1 MKEIT
6 EKMSFFK
13 QFENSIILHKSDENT
28 FSMIPSKDYFVGN
41 TPHGGYLTAVMQ
53 KALSLCMP
61 HQHVINSNTLYL
73 DRTEPEEIIVQVKK
87 IRESRGSSV
96 GKVTLIQDNKSRC
109 MMTGICSDFNFMK
122 GVSDLETS
130 PSKTFDEDRNLFISL
145 NFDNNKEDLTPSF
158 IKQTNCKIAKK
169 HAWWLESNKHL
180 CDEARCA
187 GFISMGDE
195 TPDQFVL
202 SFYSDFFPPVVM
214 NKYGPLGWVPTLSLT
229 TNIRQLPT
237 TNELFMDVI
246 AKDLNKGF
254 FEQDCQIW
262 DLNKNLV
269 ATSRQLTRILKSE
282 EKLPH
287 LI

>member
-1 MKEIT
+1 
-6 EKMSFFK
+6 MSFFK
-13 QFENSIILHKSDENT
+13 QFEDSIIFDRSDGNIFT
-28 FSMIPSKDYFVGN
+28 MTPSKDYFVGN
-41 TPHGGYLTAVMQ
+41 TPHGGYLTALMQ
-53 KALSLCMP
+53 KALSLSMP
-61 HQHVINSNTLYL
+61 HPHVINTNTLYL
-73 DRTEPEEIIVQVKK
+73 DRTEPKEISIKVEK

-96 GKVTLIQDNKSRC
+96 GQVSLIQEDKLRC
-109 MMTGICSDFNFMK
+109 MMTGICSDFNYMN
-122 GVSDLETS
+122 GVNDLETL
-130 PSKTFDEDRNLFISL
+130 PPKIFNEERDLFISL
-145 NFDNNKEDLTPSF
+145 NFDNKQDGFTPSF
-158 IKQTNCKIAKK
+158 IKQTKCEIAKK
-169 HAWWLESNKHL
+169 HAWWLKNEADL
-180 CDEARCA
+180 DDEARCA
-187 GFISMGDE
+187 GFISMGE
-195 TPDQFVL
+195 EIPDQFVL

-229 TNIRQLPT
+229 SNIRQLPT
-237 TNELFMDVI
+237 TSELFMDVK

>member
-1 MKEIT
+1 
-6 EKMSFFK
+6 MSFFK
-13 QFENSIILHKSDENT
+13 QFENSIIIDKSDENI
-28 FSMIPSKDYFVGN
+28 FSMTPSKDYFVGN

-53 KALSLCMP
+53 KALSLSMP
-61 HQHVINSNTLYL
+61 HPHVINSNTLYL
-73 DRTEPEEIIVQVKK
+73 DRTEPKEISIHVDK

-96 GKVTLIQDNKSRC
+96 GRVSLIQDEKLRC
-109 MMTGICSDFNFMK
+109 MMTGICSDFNYMN
-122 GVSDLETS
+122 GVNDLET
-130 PSKTFDEDRNLFISL
+130 PPPNIFNEKRDFFISL
-145 NFDNNKEDLTPSF
+145 NFDNKQEGFTPSF
-158 IKQTNCKIAKK
+158 IKQTKCDIAKK
-169 HAWWLESNKHL
+169 HAWWLKNENDL
-180 CDEARCA
+180 GDEARCA
-187 GFISMGDE
+187 GFISMGE
-195 TPDQFVL
+195 EIPDQFVL

-237 TNELFMDVI
+237 TSELFMDVI
-246 AKDLNKGF
+246 AKDLNKGY

>member
-1 MKEIT
+1 
-6 EKMSFFK
+6 MSFFK
-13 QFENSIILHKSDENT
+13 QFENSIIIDKSDENT
-28 FSMIPSKDYFVGN
+28 FSMTPSKDYFVGN

-53 KALSLCMP
+53 KALSLSMP
-61 HQHVINSNTLYL
+61 HMHVINSNTLYL
-73 DRTEPEEIIVQVKK
+73 DRTEPKEISIHVDK

-96 GKVTLIQDNKSRC
+96 GQVSLIQDEKLRC
-109 MMTGICSDFNFMK
+109 MMTGICSDFNYMN
-122 GVSDLETS
+122 GVNDLETI
-130 PSKTFDEDRNLFISL
+130 PPKIFNEKREFFISL
-145 NFDNNKEDLTPSF
+145 NFDNKQEGFTPSF
-158 IKQTNCKIAKK
+158 IKQTKCDIAKQ
-169 HAWWLESNKHL
+169 HAWWLKNENDL
-180 CDEARCA
+180 GDEARCA
-187 GFISMGDE
+187 GFISMGE
-195 TPDQFVL
+195 EIPDQFVL

-237 TNELFMDVI
+237 TSELFMDVI

-287 LI
+287 LTKQ

>member
-1 MKEIT
+1 
-6 EKMSFFK
+6 MSFYK
-13 QFENSIILHKSDENT
+13 QFENSIAIDRLDENL
-28 FSMIPSKDYFVGN
+28 FSMTPSKDYFVGN

-53 KALSLCMP
+53 KAISLSMP
-61 HQHVINSNTLYL
+61 HPHLINSNTLYL
-73 DRTEPEEIIVQVKK
+73 DRTEPREISIRVEK

-96 GKVTLIQDNKSRC
+96 GQVSLIQDDKLRC
-109 MMTGICSDFNFMK
+109 MMTGICSDFHYMN
-122 GVSDLETS
+122 GVNDLETHPPKIFNEERDS
-130 PSKTFDEDRNLFISL
+130 FVSL
-145 NFDNNKEDLTPSF
+145 NFDNKEEGITPSF
-158 IKQTNCKIAKK
+158 IKQTQCDIAIK
-169 HAWWLESNKHL
+169 HAWWLKNEADL
-180 CDEARCA
+180 GDEARCS

-195 TPDQFVL
+195 IPDQFVL

-237 TNELFMDVI
+237 TSELFMDVK

>member
-1 MKEIT
+1 
-6 EKMSFFK
+6 MSFFK
-13 QFENSIILHKSDENT
+13 QFENSIIIDKSDENI
-28 FSMIPSKDYFVGN
+28 FSMTPSKDYFVGN

-53 KALSLCMP
+53 KALSLSMP
-61 HQHVINSNTLYL
+61 HPHVINSNTLYL
-73 DRTEPEEIIVQVKK
+73 DRTEPKEISIHVDK

-96 GKVTLIQDNKSRC
+96 GRVSLIQDEKLRC
-109 MMTGICSDFNFMK
+109 MMTGICSDFNYMN
-122 GVSDLETS
+122 GVNDLET
-130 PSKTFDEDRNLFISL
+130 PPPNIFNEKRDLFISL
-145 NFDNNKEDLTPSF
+145 NFDNKQEGFTPSF
-158 IKQTNCKIAKK
+158 IKQTKCDIAKK
-169 HAWWLESNKHL
+169 HAWWLKNENDL
-180 CDEARCA
+180 GDEARCA
-187 GFISMGDE
+187 GFISMGE
-195 TPDQFVL
+195 EIPNQFVL

-237 TNELFMDVI
+237 TSELFMDVI

>member
-1 MKEIT
+1 
-6 EKMSFFK
+6 MSFFK
-13 QFENSIILHKSDENT
+13 QFENSIIIDRSDEDI
-28 FSMIPSKDYFVGN
+28 FSMTPSKDYFVGN

-53 KALSLCMP
+53 KALSLSMP
-61 HQHVINSNTLYL
+61 HPHVINSNTLYL
-73 DRTEPEEIIVQVKK
+73 DRTEPKEIIIKVDK

-96 GKVTLIQDNKSRC
+96 GRVSLLQDDKLRC
-109 MMTGICSDFNFMK
+109 MMTGICSDFNYMN
-122 GVSDLETS
+122 GVNDLETL
-130 PSKTFDEDRNLFISL
+130 PPKIFNEDRGLFISL
-145 NFDNNKEDLTPSF
+145 NFDNKQEGFTPSF
-158 IKQTNCKIAKK
+158 IKQTKCEIAKQ
-169 HAWWLESNKHL
+169 HAWWLKNEDEL
-180 CDEARCA
+180 GDEARCA
-187 GFISMGDE
+187 GFISMGE
-195 TPDQFVL
+195 EIPDQFVL

-229 TNIRQLPT
+229 TNIRQLPST
-237 TNELFMDVI
+237 SELFMDVI

-287 LI
+287 LTKQ

>member
-1 MKEIT
+1 
-6 EKMSFFK
+6 MSFFK
-13 QFENSIILHKSDENT
+13 QFENSIIIDKSDENI
-28 FSMIPSKDYFVGN
+28 FSMTPSKDYFVGN

-53 KALSLCMP
+53 KALSLSMP
-61 HQHVINSNTLYL
+61 HPHVINSNTLYL
-73 DRTEPEEIIVQVKK
+73 DRTEPKEIIIKVDK

-96 GKVTLIQDNKSRC
+96 GRVSLLQDDKLRC
-109 MMTGICSDFNFMK
+109 MMTGICSDFNYMN
-122 GVSDLETS
+122 GVNDLETL
-130 PSKTFDEDRNLFISL
+130 PPKIFNEDRGLFISL
-145 NFDNNKEDLTPSF
+145 NFDNKQEGFTPSF
-158 IKQTNCKIAKK
+158 IKQTKCEIAKQ
-169 HAWWLESNKHL
+169 HAWWLKNEDEL
-180 CDEARCA
+180 GDEARCA
-187 GFISMGDE
+187 GFISMGE
-195 TPDQFVL
+195 EIPDQFVL

-229 TNIRQLPT
+229 TNIRQLPST
-237 TNELFMDVI
+237 SELFMDVI

>member
-1 MKEIT
+1 
-6 EKMSFFK
+6 MSFFK
-13 QFENSIILHKSDENT
+13 QFENSIIIDKSDENI
-28 FSMIPSKDYFVGN
+28 FSMTPSKDYFVGN

-53 KALSLCMP
+53 KALSLSMP
-61 HQHVINSNTLYL
+61 HPHVINSNTLYL
-73 DRTEPEEIIVQVKK
+73 DRTEPKEISIHVDQ

-96 GKVTLIQDNKSRC
+96 GRVSLIQDEKLRC
-109 MMTGICSDFNFMK
+109 MMTGICSDFNYMN
-122 GVSDLETS
+122 GVNDLET
-130 PSKTFDEDRNLFISL
+130 PPPNIFNEKRDLFISL
-145 NFDNNKEDLTPSF
+145 NFDNKQEGFTPSF
-158 IKQTNCKIAKK
+158 IKQTKCDIAKK
-169 HAWWLESNKHL
+169 HAWWLKNENDL
-180 CDEARCA
+180 GDEARCA
-187 GFISMGDE
+187 GFISMGE
-195 TPDQFVL
+195 EIPDQFVL

-237 TNELFMDVI
+237 TSELFMDVI

>member
-1 MKEIT
+1 
-6 EKMSFFK
+6 MSFFK
-13 QFENSIILHKSDENT
+13 QFENSIAIDRSDENL
-28 FSMIPSKDYFVGN
+28 FSMTPSKDYFVGN

-53 KALSLCMP
+53 KAISLSMP
-61 HQHVINSNTLYL
+61 HPHLINSNTLYL
-73 DRTEPEEIIVQVKK
+73 DRTEPREISIKVEK

-96 GKVTLIQDNKSRC
+96 GQVSLIQDDKLRC
-109 MMTGICSDFNFMK
+109 MMTGICSDFHYMK
-122 GVSDLETS
+122 GENDLETLPPEIFNNERDS
-130 PSKTFDEDRNLFISL
+130 FISL
-145 NFDNNKEDLTPSF
+145 NFDNKEEGITPSF
-158 IKQTNCKIAKK
+158 IKQTHCEIAIK
-169 HAWWLESNKHL
+169 HAWWLKNEGDL
-180 CDEARCA
+180 GDEARCS

-195 TPDQFVL
+195 IPDQFVL

-237 TNELFMDVI
+237 TSELFMDVK

-282 EKLPH
+282 EKLPY

>member
-1 MKEIT
+1 
-6 EKMSFFK
+6 MSFFK
-13 QFENSIILHKSDENT
+13 QFENSIIIDTSDEDI
-28 FSMIPSKDYFVGN
+28 FSMTPSKDYFVGN

-53 KALSLCMP
+53 KALSLSMP
-61 HQHVINSNTLYL
+61 HPHVINSNTLYL
-73 DRTEPEEIIVQVKK
+73 DRTEPKEIIIKVDK

-96 GKVTLIQDNKSRC
+96 GRVSLLQDDKLRC
-109 MMTGICSDFNFMK
+109 MMTGICSDFNYMN
-122 GVSDLETS
+122 GVNDLQTL
-130 PSKTFDEDRNLFISL
+130 PPKIFNEDRDLFISL
-145 NFDNNKEDLTPSF
+145 NFDNKQEGFTPSF
-158 IKQTNCKIAKK
+158 IKQTKCEIAKQ
-169 HAWWLESNKHL
+169 HAWWLKNEDEL
-180 CDEARCA
+180 GDEARCA
-187 GFISMGDE
+187 GFISMGE
-195 TPDQFVL
+195 EIPDQFVL

-229 TNIRQLPT
+229 TNIRQLPST
-237 TNELFMDVI
+237 SELFMDVI

-287 LI
+287 LTKQ

>member
-1 MKEIT
+1 
-6 EKMSFFK
+6 MSFFK
-13 QFENSIILHKSDENT
+13 QFENSIIIDKSDENI
-28 FSMIPSKDYFVGN
+28 FSMTPSKDYFVGN

-53 KALSLCMP
+53 KALSLSMP
-61 HQHVINSNTLYL
+61 HPHVINSNTLYL
-73 DRTEPEEIIVQVKK
+73 DRTEPKEINIHVDK
-87 IRESRGSSV
+87 IRQSRGSSV
-96 GKVTLIQDNKSRC
+96 GRVSLIQDEKLRC
-109 MMTGICSDFNFMK
+109 MMTGICSDFNYMN
-122 GVSDLETS
+122 GVNDLET
-130 PSKTFDEDRNLFISL
+130 PPPNIFNEKRDLFISL
-145 NFDNNKEDLTPSF
+145 NFDNKQEGFTPSF
-158 IKQTNCKIAKK
+158 IKQTKCDIAKK
-169 HAWWLESNKHL
+169 HAWWLKNENDL
-180 CDEARCA
+180 GDEARCA
-187 GFISMGDE
+187 GFISMGVE
-195 TPDQFVL
+195 IPDQFIL

-237 TNELFMDVI
+237 TSELFMDVI

>member
-1 MKEIT
+1 
-6 EKMSFFK
+6 MSFFK
-13 QFENSIILHKSDENT
+13 QFENSIDIDRSDENL
-28 FSMIPSKDYFVGN
+28 FSMTPSKDYFVGN

-53 KALSLCMP
+53 KAISLSMP
-61 HQHVINSNTLYL
+61 HPHLINSNTLYL
-73 DRTEPEEIIVQVKK
+73 DRTEPREISIKVEK

-96 GKVTLIQDNKSRC
+96 GQVSLIQDDKLRC
-109 MMTGICSDFNFMK
+109 MMTGICSDFHYMN
-122 GVSDLETS
+122 GVNDLETH
-130 PSKTFDEDRNLFISL
+130 PPKIFNEDRDSFISL
-145 NFDNNKEDLTPSF
+145 NFDNKEEGITPSF
-158 IKQTNCKIAKK
+158 IKQTQCEIAIK
-169 HAWWLESNKHL
+169 HAWWLKNEADL
-180 CDEARCA
+180 GDEARCS

-195 TPDQFVL
+195 IPDQFVL

-237 TNELFMDVI
+237 TSELFMDVK

-287 LI
+287 LTNNKDML

>member
-1 MKEIT
+1 
-6 EKMSFFK
+6 MSFFK
-13 QFENSIILHKSDENT
+13 QFENSIDIDRSDENL
-28 FSMIPSKDYFVGN
+28 FSMTPSKDYFVGN

-53 KALSLCMP
+53 KAISLSMP
-61 HQHVINSNTLYL
+61 HPHLINSNTLYL
-73 DRTEPEEIIVQVKK
+73 DRTEPREISIRVEK

-96 GKVTLIQDNKSRC
+96 GQVSLIQDDKLRC
-109 MMTGICSDFNFMK
+109 MMTGICSDFHYMN
-122 GVSDLETS
+122 GVNDLETHPPKIFS
-130 PSKTFDEDRNLFISL
+130 EERDSFISL
-145 NFDNNKEDLTPSF
+145 NFDNKEEGITPSF
-158 IKQTNCKIAKK
+158 IKQTQCEIATK
-169 HAWWLESNKHL
+169 HAWWLKNEADL
-180 CDEARCA
+180 GDEARCS

-195 TPDQFVL
+195 IPDQFVL

-237 TNELFMDVI
+237 TSELFMDVK

>member
-1 MKEIT
+1 
-6 EKMSFFK
+6 MSFFK
-13 QFENSIILHKSDENT
+13 QFENSINIDRSDENL
-28 FSMIPSKDYFVGN
+28 FSMTPSKDYFVGN

-53 KALSLCMP
+53 KAISLSMP
-61 HQHVINSNTLYL
+61 HPHLINSNTLYL
-73 DRTEPEEIIVQVKK
+73 DRTEPREISIKVEK

-96 GKVTLIQDNKSRC
+96 GQVSLIQDDKLRC
-109 MMTGICSDFNFMK
+109 MMTGICSDFHYMN
-122 GVSDLETS
+122 GVNDLETH
-130 PSKTFDEDRNLFISL
+130 PPKIFNEDRDSFISL
-145 NFDNNKEDLTPSF
+145 NFDNKEEGITPSF
-158 IKQTNCKIAKK
+158 IKQTQCEIAIK
-169 HAWWLESNKHL
+169 HAWWLKNEADL
-180 CDEARCA
+180 GDEARCS

-195 TPDQFVL
+195 IPDQFVL

-237 TNELFMDVI
+237 TSELFMDVI

>member
-1 MKEIT
+1 
-6 EKMSFFK
+6 MSFFK
-13 QFENSIILHKSDENT
+13 QFENSIIIDRSDENI
-28 FSMIPSKDYFVGN
+28 FSMTPSKDYFVGN

-53 KALSLCMP
+53 KALSLSMP

-73 DRTEPEEIIVQVKK
+73 DRTEPKEICIQVKK
-87 IRESRGSSV
+87 VRESRGSSV
-96 GKVTLIQDNKSRC
+96 GQVSLIQDDKLRC

-122 GVSDLETS
+122 GVNDLETLPPKIFNKERDS
-130 PSKTFDEDRNLFISL
+130 FIPL
-145 NFDNNKEDLTPSF
+145 NFENKQEGFTPSF
-158 IKQTNCKIAKK
+158 IKQTKCEIAKQ
-169 HAWWLESNKHL
+169 HAWWLKNEDDL
-180 CDEARCA
+180 GDEARCA
-187 GFISMGDE
+187 GFISMGE
-195 TPDQFVL
+195 EIPNQFVL

-237 TNELFMDVI
+237 TSELFMDVI

-262 DLNKNLV
+262 DLNQNLV

>member
-1 MKEIT
+1 
-6 EKMSFFK
+6 MSFFK
-13 QFENSIILHKSDENT
+13 QFENSIIIDRSDEDN
-28 FSMIPSKDYFVGN
+28 FSMTPSKDYFVGN

-53 KALSLCMP
+53 KALSLSMP
-61 HQHVINSNTLYL
+61 HPHVINSNTLYL
-73 DRTEPEEIIVQVKK
+73 DRTEPKEIIIQVDK

-96 GKVTLIQDNKSRC
+96 GRVSLLQDDKLRC
-109 MMTGICSDFNFMK
+109 MMTGICSDFNYMN
-122 GVSDLETS
+122 GVNDLETL
-130 PSKTFDEDRNLFISL
+130 PPKIFNEDRGLFISL
-145 NFDNNKEDLTPSF
+145 NFDNKQEGFTPSF
-158 IKQTNCKIAKK
+158 IKQTKCEIAKQ
-169 HAWWLESNKHL
+169 HAWWLKNEDEL
-180 CDEARCA
+180 GDEARCA
-187 GFISMGDE
+187 GFISMGE
-195 TPDQFVL
+195 EIPDQFVL

-229 TNIRQLPT
+229 TNIRQLPST
-237 TNELFMDVI
+237 SELFMDVI

-287 LI
+287 LTKQ

>member
-1 MKEIT
+1 
-6 EKMSFFK
+6 MSFFK
-13 QFENSIILHKSDENT
+13 QFENSIIIDKSDENI
-28 FSMIPSKDYFVGN
+28 FSMTPSKDYFVGN

-53 KALSLCMP
+53 KALSLSMP
-61 HQHVINSNTLYL
+61 HPHVINSNTLYL
-73 DRTEPEEIIVQVKK
+73 DRTEPKEISIHVDK

-96 GKVTLIQDNKSRC
+96 GRVSLIQDEKLRC
-109 MMTGICSDFNFMK
+109 MMTGICSDFNYMN
-122 GVSDLETS
+122 GVNDLETL
-130 PSKTFDEDRNLFISL
+130 PPNIFNEKRDLFISL
-145 NFDNNKEDLTPSF
+145 NFDNKQEGFTPSF
-158 IKQTNCKIAKK
+158 IKQTKCDIAKK
-169 HAWWLESNKHL
+169 HAWWLKNENEL
-180 CDEARCA
+180 GDEARCT
-187 GFISMGDE
+187 GFISMGE
-195 TPDQFVL
+195 EIPDQFVL

-237 TNELFMDVI
+237 TSELFMDVI

>member
-1 MKEIT
+1 
-6 EKMSFFK
+6 MSFFK
-13 QFENSIILHKSDENT
+13 QFENSIIIDKSDENI
-28 FSMIPSKDYFVGN
+28 FSMTPSKDYFVGN

-53 KALSLCMP
+53 KALSLSMP
-61 HQHVINSNTLYL
+61 HPHVINSNTLYL
-73 DRTEPEEIIVQVKK
+73 DRTEPKEIIIQVDK

-96 GKVTLIQDNKSRC
+96 GRVSLIQDDKLRC
-109 MMTGICSDFNFMK
+109 MMTGICSDFNYMK
-122 GVSDLETS
+122 GVNDLETL
-130 PSKTFDEDRNLFISL
+130 PPKIFNKDRELFISL
-145 NFDNNKEDLTPSF
+145 NFDNMQEGFTPSF
-158 IKQTNCKIAKK
+158 IKQTKCEIAKQ
-169 HAWWLESNKHL
+169 HAWWLKNEDDL
-180 CDEARCA
+180 GEEARCA
-187 GFISMGDE
+187 GFISMGE
-195 TPDQFVL
+195 EIPDQFVL

-237 TNELFMDVI
+237 TSELFMDVI

>member
-1 MKEIT
+1 
-6 EKMSFFK
+6 MSFFK
-13 QFENSIILHKSDENT
+13 QFENSIDIDRSDENL
-28 FSMIPSKDYFVGN
+28 FSMTPSKDYFVGN

-53 KALSLCMP
+53 KAISLSMP
-61 HQHVINSNTLYL
+61 HPHLINSNTLYL
-73 DRTEPEEIIVQVKK
+73 DRTEPREISIKVEK

-96 GKVTLIQDNKSRC
+96 GQVSLIQDNKLRC
-109 MMTGICSDFNFMK
+109 MMTGICSDFHYMN
-122 GVSDLETS
+122 GVNDLETHPPKIFNEERDS
-130 PSKTFDEDRNLFISL
+130 FISL
-145 NFDNNKEDLTPSF
+145 NFDNKEEGITPSF
-158 IKQTNCKIAKK
+158 IKQTQCDIAIK
-169 HAWWLESNKHL
+169 HAWWLKNEADL
-180 CDEARCA
+180 GDEARCS

-195 TPDQFVL
+195 IPDQFVL

-237 TNELFMDVI
+237 TSELFMDVI

>member
-1 MKEIT
+1 
-6 EKMSFFK
+6 MSFFK
-13 QFENSIILHKSDENT
+13 QFENSIAIDRLDENL
-28 FSMIPSKDYFVGN
+28 FSMTPSKDYFVGN
-41 TPHGGYLTAVMQ
+41 TPHGGYLTAVTQ
-53 KALSLCMP
+53 KAISLSMP
-61 HQHVINSNTLYL
+61 HPHLINSNTLYL
-73 DRTEPEEIIVQVKK
+73 DRTEPREISIKVEK

-96 GKVTLIQDNKSRC
+96 GQVSLIQDDKLRC
-109 MMTGICSDFNFMK
+109 MMTGICSDFHYMN
-122 GVSDLETS
+122 GVNDLETHPPKIFNEERDS
-130 PSKTFDEDRNLFISL
+130 FISL
-145 NFDNNKEDLTPSF
+145 NFDNKEEGITPSF
-158 IKQTNCKIAKK
+158 IKQTQCDVAIK
-169 HAWWLESNKHL
+169 HAWWLKNEADL
-180 CDEARCA
+180 GDEARCS

-195 TPDQFVL
+195 IPDQFVL

-237 TNELFMDVI
+237 TSELFMDVK

>member
-1 MKEIT
+1 
-6 EKMSFFK
+6 MSFFK
-13 QFENSIILHKSDENT
+13 QFENSIIIDKSDENI
-28 FSMIPSKDYFVGN
+28 FSMTPSKDYFVGN

-53 KALSLCMP
+53 KALSLSMP
-61 HQHVINSNTLYL
+61 HPHVINSNTLYL
-73 DRTEPEEIIVQVKK
+73 DRTEPKEISIHVDK

-96 GKVTLIQDNKSRC
+96 GRVSLMQDEKLRC
-109 MMTGICSDFNFMK
+109 MMTGICSDFNYMN
-122 GVSDLETS
+122 GVNDLET
-130 PSKTFDEDRNLFISL
+130 PPPNIFNEKRDLFISL
-145 NFDNNKEDLTPSF
+145 NFDNKQEGFTPSF
-158 IKQTNCKIAKK
+158 IKQTKCDIAKK
-169 HAWWLESNKHL
+169 HAWWLKNENDL
-180 CDEARCA
+180 GDEARCA
-187 GFISMGDE
+187 GFISMGE
-195 TPDQFVL
+195 EIPDQFVL

-237 TNELFMDVI
+237 TSELFMDVI

>member
-1 MKEIT
+1 
-6 EKMSFFK
+6 MSFFK
-13 QFENSIILHKSDENT
+13 QFENSIAIDRSDENL
-28 FSMIPSKDYFVGN
+28 FSMTPSKDYFVGN

-53 KALSLCMP
+53 KAISLSMP
-61 HQHVINSNTLYL
+61 HPHLINSNTLYL
-73 DRTEPEEIIVQVKK
+73 DRTEPREISIKVEK

-96 GKVTLIQDNKSRC
+96 GQVSLIQDDKLRC
-109 MMTGICSDFNFMK
+109 MMTGICSDFHYMN
-122 GVSDLETS
+122 GVNDLETHPPKIFNEERDS
-130 PSKTFDEDRNLFISL
+130 FISL
-145 NFDNNKEDLTPSF
+145 NFDNKEEGITPSF
-158 IKQTNCKIAKK
+158 IKQTQCEIAIK
-169 HAWWLESNKHL
+169 HAWWLKNEVDL
-180 CDEARCA
+180 VDEARCS

-195 TPDQFVL
+195 IPDQFVL

-237 TNELFMDVI
+237 TSELFMDVK

>member
-1 MKEIT
+1 
-6 EKMSFFK
+6 MSFFK
-13 QFENSIILHKSDENT
+13 QFENSIDIDRSDENL
-28 FSMIPSKDYFVGN
+28 FSMTPSKDYFVGN

-53 KALSLCMP
+53 KAISLSMP
-61 HQHVINSNTLYL
+61 HPHVINSKTLYL
-73 DRTEPEEIIVQVKK
+73 DRTEPKEISIKVEK

-96 GKVTLIQDNKSRC
+96 GQVSLIQDDKLRC
-109 MMTGICSDFNFMK
+109 MMTGICSDFHYMN
-122 GVSDLETS
+122 GVNDLETHPPKIFNEERDS
-130 PSKTFDEDRNLFISL
+130 FISL
-145 NFDNNKEDLTPSF
+145 NFDNKEESITPSF
-158 IKQTNCKIAKK
+158 IKQTQCDIAIK
-169 HAWWLESNKHL
+169 HAWWLKNEVDL
-180 CDEARCA
+180 GDEARCS

-195 TPDQFVL
+195 IPDQFVL

-237 TNELFMDVI
+237 TSELFMDVI

>member
-1 MKEIT
+1 
-6 EKMSFFK
+6 MSFFK
-13 QFENSIILHKSDENT
+13 QFENSIIIDTSDEDI
-28 FSMIPSKDYFVGN
+28 FSMTPSKDYFVGN

-53 KALSLCMP
+53 KALSLSMP
-61 HQHVINSNTLYL
+61 HPHVINSNTLYL
-73 DRTEPEEIIVQVKK
+73 DRTEPKEIVIQVDK

-96 GKVTLIQDNKSRC
+96 GRVSLIQDDKLRC
-109 MMTGICSDFNFMK
+109 MMTGICSDFNYMN
-122 GVSDLETS
+122 GVNDLETL
-130 PSKTFDEDRNLFISL
+130 PPKIFNEDRGSFISL
-145 NFDNNKEDLTPSF
+145 NFDNKQEGFTPSF
-158 IKQTNCKIAKK
+158 IKQTKCEIAKQ
-169 HAWWLESNKHL
+169 HAWWLKNEDEL
-180 CDEARCA
+180 GDEARCA
-187 GFISMGDE
+187 GFISMGE
-195 TPDQFVL
+195 EIPDQFVL

-229 TNIRQLPT
+229 TNIRQLPST
-237 TNELFMDVI
+237 SELFMDVI

-287 LI
+287 LTKQ

>member
-1 MKEIT
+1 
-6 EKMSFFK
+6 MSFFK
-13 QFENSIILHKSDENT
+13 QFENSIIIDKSDENI
-28 FSMIPSKDYFVGN
+28 FSMTPSKDYFVGN

-53 KALSLCMP
+53 KALSLSMP
-61 HQHVINSNTLYL
+61 HPHVINSNTLYL
-73 DRTEPEEIIVQVKK
+73 DRTEPKEIIIQVDK
-87 IRESRGSSV
+87 IRESKGSSV
-96 GKVTLIQDNKSRC
+96 GRVSLIQDDKLRC
-109 MMTGICSDFNFMK
+109 MMTGICSDFNYMK
-122 GVSDLETS
+122 GVNDLETL
-130 PSKTFDEDRNLFISL
+130 PPKIFNKDRDLFVSL
-145 NFDNNKEDLTPSF
+145 NFDNMQEGFTPSF
-158 IKQTNCKIAKK
+158 IKQTKCEIAKQ
-169 HAWWLESNKHL
+169 HAWWLKNEDDL
-180 CDEARCA
+180 GEEARCS
-187 GFISMGDE
+187 GFISMGE
-195 TPDQFVL
+195 EIPDQFVL

-237 TNELFMDVI
+237 TSELFMDVI

>member
-1 MKEIT
+1 
-6 EKMSFFK
+6 MSFFK
-13 QFENSIILHKSDENT
+13 QFENSIAIDRSDENL
-28 FSMIPSKDYFVGN
+28 FSMTPSKDYFVGN

-53 KALSLCMP
+53 KAISLSMP
-61 HQHVINSNTLYL
+61 HPHLINSNTLYL
-73 DRTEPEEIIVQVKK
+73 DRTEPREICIKVEK

-96 GKVTLIQDNKSRC
+96 GQVSLIQDDKLRC
-109 MMTGICSDFNFMK
+109 MMTGICSDFHYMN
-122 GVSDLETS
+122 GVNDLETLPPEIFNNKRDS
-130 PSKTFDEDRNLFISL
+130 FISL
-145 NFDNNKEDLTPSF
+145 NFDNKEEGITPSF
-158 IKQTNCKIAKK
+158 IKQTHCEIAIK
-169 HAWWLESNKHL
+169 HAWWLKNEADL
-180 CDEARCA
+180 GDEARCS

-195 TPDQFVL
+195 IPDQFVL

-237 TNELFMDVI
+237 TSELFMDVK

>member
-1 MKEIT
+1 
-6 EKMSFFK
+6 MSFFK
-13 QFENSIILHKSDENT
+13 QFENSIAIDRSDENL
-28 FSMIPSKDYFVGN
+28 FSMTPSKDYFVGN

-53 KALSLCMP
+53 KAISLSMP
-61 HQHVINSNTLYL
+61 HPHLINSNTLYL
-73 DRTEPEEIIVQVKK
+73 DRTEPREISIKVEK

-96 GKVTLIQDNKSRC
+96 GQVSLIQDDKLRC
-109 MMTGICSDFNFMK
+109 MMTGICSDFHYMN
-122 GVSDLETS
+122 GVNDLETLPPKIFNNERDS
-130 PSKTFDEDRNLFISL
+130 FISL
-145 NFDNNKEDLTPSF
+145 NFDNKEEDITPSF
-158 IKQTNCKIAKK
+158 IKQTHCEIAIK
-169 HAWWLESNKHL
+169 HAWWLKNEADSG
-180 CDEARCA
+180 DEARCS

-195 TPDQFVL
+195 IPDQFVL

-237 TNELFMDVI
+237 TSELFMDVK

>member
-1 MKEIT
+1 
-6 EKMSFFK
+6 MSFFK
-13 QFENSIILHKSDENT
+13 QFENSIAIDRSDENL
-28 FSMIPSKDYFVGN
+28 FSMTPSKDYFVGN

-53 KALSLCMP
+53 KAISLSMP
-61 HQHVINSNTLYL
+61 HPHLINSNTLYL
-73 DRTEPEEIIVQVKK
+73 DRTEPREISIRVEK

-96 GKVTLIQDNKSRC
+96 GQVSLIQDDKLRC
-109 MMTGICSDFNFMK
+109 MMTGICSDFHYMN
-122 GVSDLETS
+122 GVNDLETHPPKIFNEERDS
-130 PSKTFDEDRNLFISL
+130 FISL
-145 NFDNNKEDLTPSF
+145 NFDNKEEGITPSF
-158 IKQTNCKIAKK
+158 IKQTQCDIAIK
-169 HAWWLESNKHL
+169 HAWWLKNEADL
-180 CDEARCA
+180 GDEARCS

-195 TPDQFVL
+195 IPDQFVL

-237 TNELFMDVI
+237 TSELFMDVK

>member
-1 MKEIT
+1 
-6 EKMSFFK
+6 MSFFK
-13 QFENSIILHKSDENT
+13 QFENSIIIDKSDENI
-28 FSMIPSKDYFVGN
+28 FSMTPSKDYFVGN

-53 KALSLCMP
+53 KALSLSMP
-61 HQHVINSNTLYL
+61 HPHVINSNTLYL
-73 DRTEPEEIIVQVKK
+73 DRTEPKEISIHVDQ

-96 GKVTLIQDNKSRC
+96 GRVSLIQDEKLRC
-109 MMTGICSDFNFMK
+109 MMTGICSDFNYMN
-122 GVSDLETS
+122 GVNDLETL
-130 PSKTFDEDRNLFISL
+130 PPNIFNEKRDLFISL
-145 NFDNNKEDLTPSF
+145 NFDNKQEGFTPSF
-158 IKQTNCKIAKK
+158 IKQTKCDIAKK
-169 HAWWLESNKHL
+169 HAWWLKNENDL
-180 CDEARCA
+180 GDEARCA
-187 GFISMGDE
+187 GFISMGE
-195 TPDQFVL
+195 EIPDQFVL

-237 TNELFMDVI
+237 TSELFMDVI

>member
-1 MKEIT
+1 MT
-6 EKMSFFK
+6 FFK
-13 QFENSIILHKSDENT
+13 QFENSIIIDKSDENI
-28 FSMIPSKDYFVGN
+28 FSMTQSKDYFVGN

-53 KALSLCMP
+53 KALSLSMP
-61 HQHVINSNTLYL
+61 HPHVINSNTLYL
-73 DRTEPEEIIVQVKK
+73 DRTEPKEISIHVDK

-96 GKVTLIQDNKSRC
+96 GRVSLIQDEKLRC
-109 MMTGICSDFNFMK
+109 MMTGICSDFNYMN
-122 GVSDLETS
+122 GVNDLETL
-130 PSKTFDEDRNLFISL
+130 PPNIFNEKRDFFISL
-145 NFDNNKEDLTPSF
+145 NFDNKQEGFTPSF
-158 IKQTNCKIAKK
+158 IKQTKCDIAKK
-169 HAWWLESNKHL
+169 HAWWLKNENDL
-180 CDEARCA
+180 GDEARCA
-187 GFISMGDE
+187 GFISMGE
-195 TPDQFVL
+195 EIPDQFVL

-237 TNELFMDVI
+237 TSELFMDVI

>member
-1 MKEIT
+1 
-6 EKMSFFK
+6 MSFFK
-13 QFENSIILHKSDENT
+13 QFENSIIIDKSDENI
-28 FSMIPSKDYFVGN
+28 FSMTPSKDYFVGN

-53 KALSLCMP
+53 KALSLSMP
-61 HQHVINSNTLYL
+61 HPHVINSNTLYL
-73 DRTEPEEIIVQVKK
+73 DRTEPKEISIHVDK
-87 IRESRGSSV
+87 IRESTGSSV
-96 GKVTLIQDNKSRC
+96 GQVSLIQDEKLRC
-109 MMTGICSDFNFMK
+109 MMTGICSDFNYMN
-122 GVSDLETS
+122 GVNDLETL
-130 PSKTFDEDRNLFISL
+130 PPNVFNEKRDLFISL
-145 NFDNNKEDLTPSF
+145 NFDNKQEGFTPSF
-158 IKQTNCKIAKK
+158 IKQTKCDIAKK
-169 HAWWLESNKHL
+169 HAWWLKNENDL
-180 CDEARCA
+180 GDEARCA
-187 GFISMGDE
+187 GFISMGE
-195 TPDQFVL
+195 EIPDQFVL

-237 TNELFMDVI
+237 TSELFMDVI

>member
-1 MKEIT
+1 
-6 EKMSFFK
+6 MSFFK
-13 QFENSIILHKSDENT
+13 QFENSIAIDRSDENL
-28 FSMIPSKDYFVGN
+28 FSMTPSKDYFVGN

-53 KALSLCMP
+53 KAISLSMP
-61 HQHVINSNTLYL
+61 HPHLINSNTLYL
-73 DRTEPEEIIVQVKK
+73 DRTEPREISIKVEK

-96 GKVTLIQDNKSRC
+96 GQVSLIQDDKLRC
-109 MMTGICSDFNFMK
+109 MMTGICSDFHYMN
-122 GVSDLETS
+122 GVNDLETLPPEIFNNERDS
-130 PSKTFDEDRNLFISL
+130 FISL
-145 NFDNNKEDLTPSF
+145 NFDNKEEGITPSF
-158 IKQTNCKIAKK
+158 IKQTHCEIAIK
-169 HAWWLESNKHL
+169 HAWWLKNEGDL
-180 CDEARCA
+180 GDEARCS

-195 TPDQFVL
+195 IPDQFVL

-237 TNELFMDVI
+237 TSELFMDVK

-282 EKLPH
+282 EKLPY

>member
-1 MKEIT
+1 
-6 EKMSFFK
+6 MSFFK
-13 QFENSIILHKSDENT
+13 QFENSIALDRSDENL
-28 FSMIPSKDYFVGN
+28 FSMTPSKDYFVGN

-53 KALSLCMP
+53 KAISLSMP
-61 HQHVINSNTLYL
+61 HPHLINSNTLYL
-73 DRTEPEEIIVQVKK
+73 DRTEPREISIKVEK

-96 GKVTLIQDNKSRC
+96 GQVSLIQDDKLRC
-109 MMTGICSDFNFMK
+109 MMTGICSDFHYMN
-122 GVSDLETS
+122 GVNDLETHPPKIFNEERDS
-130 PSKTFDEDRNLFISL
+130 FISL
-145 NFDNNKEDLTPSF
+145 NFDNKEEGITPSF
-158 IKQTNCKIAKK
+158 IKQTQCDVAIK
-169 HAWWLESNKHL
+169 HAWWLKNEADL
-180 CDEARCA
+180 GDEARCS

-195 TPDQFVL
+195 IPDQFVL

-237 TNELFMDVI
+237 TSELFMDVK

-269 ATSRQLTRILKSE
+269 VTSRQLTRILKSE

>member
-1 MKEIT
+1 
-6 EKMSFFK
+6 MSFFK
-13 QFENSIILHKSDENT
+13 QFENSIIIDKSDENI
-28 FSMIPSKDYFVGN
+28 FSMTPSKDYFVGN

-53 KALSLCMP
+53 KALSLSMP
-61 HQHVINSNTLYL
+61 HPHVINSNTLYL
-73 DRTEPEEIIVQVKK
+73 DRTEPKEINIHVDK
-87 IRESRGSSV
+87 IRQSRGSSV
-96 GKVTLIQDNKSRC
+96 GRVSLIQDEKLRC
-109 MMTGICSDFNFMK
+109 MMTGICSDFNYMN
-122 GVSDLETS
+122 GVNDLET
-130 PSKTFDEDRNLFISL
+130 PPPNIFNEKRDLFISL
-145 NFDNNKEDLTPSF
+145 NFDNKQEGFTPSF
-158 IKQTNCKIAKK
+158 IKQTKCDIAKK
-169 HAWWLESNKHL
+169 HAWWLKNENDL
-180 CDEARCA
+180 GDEARCA
-187 GFISMGDE
+187 GFISMGE
-195 TPDQFVL
+195 EIPDQFVL

-237 TNELFMDVI
+237 TSELFMDVK

>member
-1 MKEIT
+1 
-6 EKMSFFK
+6 MSFFK
-13 QFENSIILHKSDENT
+13 QFENSIIIDKSDENI
-28 FSMIPSKDYFVGN
+28 FSMTPSKDYFVGN

-53 KALSLCMP
+53 KALSLSMP
-61 HQHVINSNTLYL
+61 HPHVINSNTLYL
-73 DRTEPEEIIVQVKK
+73 DRTEPKEISIHVDK

-96 GKVTLIQDNKSRC
+96 GRVSLIQDEKLRC
-109 MMTGICSDFNFMK
+109 MMTGICSDFNYMN
-122 GVSDLETS
+122 GVNDLETL
-130 PSKTFDEDRNLFISL
+130 PPNIFNEKRDLFISL
-145 NFDNNKEDLTPSF
+145 NFDNKQEGFTPSF
-158 IKQTNCKIAKK
+158 IKQTKCDIAKK
-169 HAWWLESNKHL
+169 HAWWLKNENDL
-180 CDEARCA
+180 GDEARCA
-187 GFISMGDE
+187 GFISMGE
-195 TPDQFVL
+195 EIPDQFVL

-237 TNELFMDVI
+237 TSELFMDVK

>member
-1 MKEIT
+1 
-6 EKMSFFK
+6 MSFFK
-13 QFENSIILHKSDENT
+13 QFENSIIIDTSDEDI
-28 FSMIPSKDYFVGN
+28 FSMTPSKDYFVGN

-53 KALSLCMP
+53 KALSLSMP
-61 HQHVINSNTLYL
+61 HPHVINSNTLYL
-73 DRTEPEEIIVQVKK
+73 DRTEPKEIIIQVDK

-96 GKVTLIQDNKSRC
+96 GRVSLIQDDKLRC
-109 MMTGICSDFNFMK
+109 MMTGICSDFNYMN
-122 GVSDLETS
+122 GVNDLETL
-130 PSKTFDEDRNLFISL
+130 PPKIFNEDRGLFIPL
-145 NFDNNKEDLTPSF
+145 NFDNKQEGFTPSF
-158 IKQTNCKIAKK
+158 IKQTKCEIAKQ
-169 HAWWLESNKHL
+169 HAWWLKNEDEL
-180 CDEARCA
+180 GDEARCA
-187 GFISMGDE
+187 GFISMGE
-195 TPDQFVL
+195 EIPDQFVL

-229 TNIRQLPT
+229 TNIRQLPST
-237 TNELFMDVI
+237 SELFMDVI

-287 LI
+287 LTKQ

>member
-1 MKEIT
+1 
-6 EKMSFFK
+6 MSFFK
-13 QFENSIILHKSDENT
+13 QFENSIIIDKSDENI
-28 FSMIPSKDYFVGN
+28 FSMTPSKDYFVGN

-53 KALSLCMP
+53 KALSLSMP
-61 HQHVINSNTLYL
+61 HPHVINSNTLYL
-73 DRTEPEEIIVQVKK
+73 DRTKPKEISIHVDK

-96 GKVTLIQDNKSRC
+96 GRVSLIQDEKLRC
-109 MMTGICSDFNFMK
+109 MMTGICSDFNYMN
-122 GVSDLETS
+122 GVNDLET
-130 PSKTFDEDRNLFISL
+130 PPPNIFNEKRDLFISL
-145 NFDNNKEDLTPSF
+145 NFDNKQEGFTPSF
-158 IKQTNCKIAKK
+158 IKQTKCDIAKK
-169 HAWWLESNKHL
+169 HAWWLKNENDL
-180 CDEARCA
+180 GDEARCA
-187 GFISMGDE
+187 GFISMGE
-195 TPDQFVL
+195 EIPDQFVL

-237 TNELFMDVI
+237 TSELFMDVI

>member
-1 MKEIT
+1 
-6 EKMSFFK
+6 MSFFK
-13 QFENSIILHKSDENT
+13 QFENSIIIDKSDENI
-28 FSMIPSKDYFVGN
+28 FSMTPSKDYFVGN

-53 KALSLCMP
+53 KALSLSMP
-61 HQHVINSNTLYL
+61 HPHVINSNTLYL
-73 DRTEPEEIIVQVKK
+73 DRTEPKEISIHVDK

-96 GKVTLIQDNKSRC
+96 GRVSLIQDEKLRC
-109 MMTGICSDFNFMK
+109 MMTGICSDFNYMN
-122 GVSDLETS
+122 GVNDLETLPTKIFS
-130 PSKTFDEDRNLFISL
+130 EKRDLFISL
-145 NFDNNKEDLTPSF
+145 NFDNKQEGFTPSF
-158 IKQTNCKIAKK
+158 IKQTKCDIAKQ
-169 HAWWLESNKHL
+169 HAWWLKNENDL
-180 CDEARCA
+180 RDEARCA
-187 GFISMGDE
+187 GFISMGE
-195 TPDQFVL
+195 EIPDQFVL

-237 TNELFMDVI
+237 TSELFMDVI